1 VAALSVAKHVR
12 TYSVRNPSL
21 NPSSSKSPKA
31 SKLPPVRSWLLA
43 EWALVPLRLF
53 LGVTFLYAGLQKLSN
68 PGFFN
73 GKAANSIQAQMAGS
87 AHFSPVHALLT
98 PLLHIA
104 SIIGYTIA
112 FGEVAIGLGIL
123 VGLWTRVAAIGGAL
137 LSFMLFL
144 TVSFHSSPYFTG
156 ADIVFFFAWMPFI
169 VAGGGSRL
177 SIDGWLAGRASQ
189 GASPESSQF
198 VPIEF
203 ALVQRMCGNFS
214 ANTCRARAG
223 AACDAAFCPVLIG
236 GPSQSAGGTGGAGGV
251 DRRAM
256 MIGGAAVTAAA
267 LGLGTKV
274 VGAQLNH
281 ASAGSSTSSQ
291 LSLGAATTTTTAP
304 PSTTTTAPTSTTS
317 HPTATTTTE
326 VTTTT
331 EATTT
336 TTVAQNQGTL
346 LGKASLISVG
356 RPGTFTVPSTGDPAI
371 VIELAAKDYVSYD
384 TVCPHLG
391 CTVQFSPSANVMI
404 CPCHGSQFKVSDGAV
419 INGPAPRGLTKL
431 NVVEGN
437 DGNLYLK

>member
-1 VAALSVAKHVR
+1 L
-12 TYSVRNPSL
+12 
-21 NPSSSKSPKA
+21 A
-31 SKLPPVRSWLLA
+31 SKRPPVRSWLLA

-53 LGVTFLYAGLQKLSN
+53 LGVTFLYAGLQKLSD

-73 GKAANSIQAQMAGS
+73 GKASNSIQIQMAGS
-87 AHFSPVHALLT
+87 ARFSPVHALLT
-98 PLLHIA
+98 PLLHYA
-104 SIIGYTIA
+104 ATIGYTIA
-112 FGEVAIGLGIL
+112 FGELAIGLGIL
-123 VGLWTRVAAIGGAL
+123 VGLWTRIAAVGGAL

-177 SIDGWLAGRASQ
+177 SIDGWLAGRAAHAN
-189 GASPESSQF
+189 GVATEATQF

-203 ALVQRMCGNFS
+203 VLVQRMCGNFS

-236 GPSQSAGGTGGAGGV
+236 APPNAVTGADAV
-251 DRRAM
+251 NRRNM
-256 MIGGAAVTAAA
+256 MIGGVAVTAAA
-267 LGLGTKV
+267 LGLGAKV

-281 ASAGSSTSSQ
+281 SSTGSSTGSQ
-291 LSLGAATTTTTAP
+291 LSLGTTTTSPPTTTTTAP
-304 PSTTTTAPTSTTS
+304 TTTTTHGAG
-317 HPTATTTTE
+317 TATTE
-326 VTTTT
+326 VTTTTT

-336 TTVAQNQGTL
+336 TTAQNLGTL

-356 RPGTFTVPSTGDPAI
+356 KPGTFTVPSSGDPAI
-371 VIELAAKDYVSYD
+371 VIEVAPKNYVSYD

-391 CTVQFSPSANVMI
+391 CTVQFAPSANLMI
-404 CPCHGSQFKVSDGAV
+404 CPCHGSQFKVNDGAV
-419 INGPAPRGLTKL
+419 ISGPAPRGLTKL
-431 NVVEGN
+431 DVVEGN

>member
-1 VAALSVAKHVR
+1 MAALIVAKHLHTRAVQKSTR
-12 TYSVRNPSL
+12 RV
-21 NPSSSKSPKA
+21 SSTTAFKR
-31 SKLPPVRSWLLA
+31 PPVRSWLLA

-68 PGFFN
+68 PGFFD

-87 AHFSPVHALLT
+87 ARFSPVHGLLT
-98 PLLHIA
+98 PLLHYA
-104 SIIGYTIA
+104 ATIGYTIA

-123 VGLWTRVAAIGGAL
+123 VGLWTRVAAIAGAL

-177 SIDGWLAGRASQ
+177 SIDGWLAGRANR
-189 GASPESSQF
+189 GASSESSQF

-236 GPSQSAGGTGGAGGV
+236 GPSHGAGGAGEV

-256 MIGGAAVTAAA
+256 MIGGAAVTAVA
-267 LGLGTKV
+267 LGLGVKV

-281 ASAGSSTSSQ
+281 ASVASSTSSQ
-291 LSLGAATTTTTAP
+291 LSLGDTTTTATAP
-304 PSTTTTAPTSTTS
+304 PSTTTTAPTTTTT
-317 HPTATTTTE
+317 HGPATTTSE

-336 TTVAQNQGTL
+336 TTIAQNQGTL

-391 CTVQFSPSANVMI
+391 CTVQFAPSANLMI

-431 NVVEGN
+431 DVVEGN

>member
-1 VAALSVAKHVR
+1 MAKRLHSRAVQRPALR
-12 TYSVRNPSL
+12 TANSW
-21 NPSSSKSPKA
+21 SSWR
-31 SKLPPVRSWLLA
+31 PPVRSWLLA

-73 GKAANSIQAQMAGS
+73 GQAANSIQAQMAES
-87 AHFSPVHALLT
+87 ARFSPVHALLT
-98 PLLHIA
+98 PLLHYA
-104 SIIGYTIA
+104 ATVGYTIA
-112 FGEVAIGLGIL
+112 FGELAIGLGIL
-123 VGLWTRVAAIGGAL
+123 IGLWTRVAAIGGAI

-177 SIDGWLAGRASQ
+177 SIDGWLASRARGDGASQ
-189 GASPESSQF
+189 PSQV

-214 ANTCRARAG
+214 ANTCRARSG

-236 GPSQSAGGTGGAGGV
+236 GAPRSTPHGDSGV
-251 DRRAM
+251 DRRALVA
-256 MIGGAAVTAAA
+256 GGVALTAAA
-267 LGLGTKV
+267 LGVGAKV
-274 VGAQLNH
+274 VGSTLNKS
-281 ASAGSSTSSQ
+281 SADSSTSSK
-291 LSLGAATTTTTAP
+291 LSLATTTTAP
-304 PSTTTTAPTSTTS
+304 PTTTTSVPV
-317 HPTATTTTE
+317 TTTTTHSPTTTSSE

-336 TTVAQNQGTL
+336 TTAAQNLGTL
-346 LGKASLISVG
+346 LGKASLIAVG
-356 RPGTFTVPSTGDPAI
+356 KPGTFTVPSSGDPAI
-371 VIELAAKDYVSYD
+371 VIELAPKDYVSYD

-391 CTVQFSPSANVMI
+391 CTVQYAPSADLMI

-419 INGPAPRGLTKL
+419 ISGPAPRGLTKL
-431 NVVEGN
+431 DVVEGN

>member
-1 VAALSVAKHVR
+1 M
-12 TYSVRNPSL
+12 
-21 NPSSSKSPKA
+21 
-31 SKLPPVRSWLLA
+31 
-43 EWALVPLRLF
+43 PLRLF

-87 AHFSPVHALLT
+87 ARFSPVHALLT
-98 PLLHIA
+98 PLLHYA
-104 SIIGYTIA
+104 ATIGYVIA
-112 FGEVAIGLGIL
+112 FGELAIGLGIL
-123 VGLWTRVAAIGGAL
+123 VGLWTRVAAIGGAV

-156 ADIVFFFAWMPFI
+156 ADIVFFFAWMPFVI
-169 VAGGGSRL
+169 AGGGSRL
-177 SIDGWLAGRASQ
+177 SIDGWFAARAD
-189 GASPESSQF
+189 ASGTGSSQF

-214 ANTCRARAG
+214 NNTCRARAG

-236 GPSQSAGGTGGAGGV
+236 SPQRASSTGADGV
-251 DRRAM
+251 DRRALVL
-256 MIGGAAVTAAA
+256 GGAAVTAVV
-267 LGLGTKV
+267 LGVGAKV

-281 ASAGSSTSSQ
+281 ASTASSTSSQ
-291 LSLGAATTTTTAP
+291 LSLGTTTTAP
-304 PSTTTTAPTSTTS
+304 P
-317 HPTATTTTE
+317 ATTTTVPPTTTTSHANAATTTTSE

-336 TTVAQNQGTL
+336 TTAQHLGTL
-346 LGKASLISVG
+346 LGKASVISVG
-356 RPGTFTVPSTGDPAI
+356 KPGTFTVPSSGDPAI
-371 VIELAAKDYVSYD
+371 VFELAPKDYVSYD

-391 CTVQFSPSANVMI
+391 CTVQYAPSANLMI

-419 INGPAPRGLTKL
+419 LNGPAPRGLTKL
-431 NVVEGN
+431 DVVEGN